1 MSKSKMD
8 RESAELEYTAFVER
22 LNLSELKQ
30 SKLEDEKEGIIE
42 LFMYGY
48 LSADEN
54 NDALIIYILDNAIGI
69 DTNPIN
75 EIKFNKA
82 RLTVAQVEKYT
93 QGTKSDMEIARRM
106 LSALTGVNSKLFST
120 MDAEDFTNLGK
131 VSAFFLPR

>member
-1 MSKSKMD
+1 MSKIKID
-8 RESAELEYTAFVER
+8 RESAELEYSAFLER

-30 SKLEDEKEGIIE
+30 SKLEEEKEGIIE
-42 LFMYGY
+42 LIMFGY
-48 LSADEN
+48 LIADKDN
-54 NDALIIYILDNAIGI
+54 KALIIYVLDNSIGGENSPI
-69 DTNPIN
+69 D

>member
-1 MSKSKMD
+1 MGKSKID

-69 DTNPIN
+69 DTNPIK

>member
-69 DTNPIN
+69 DTNPIK

>member
-69 DTNPIN
+69 DTNPIK

-106 LSALTGVNSKLFST
+106 LSALTEVNSKLFST